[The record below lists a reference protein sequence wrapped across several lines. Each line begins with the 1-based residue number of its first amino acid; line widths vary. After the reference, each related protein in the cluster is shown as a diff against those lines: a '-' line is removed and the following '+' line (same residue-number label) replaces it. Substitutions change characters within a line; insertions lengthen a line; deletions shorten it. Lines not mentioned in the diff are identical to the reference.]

1 MNIVCRIDK
10 TDTFETTEQATSI
23 DFFNPNSFSYTFWDN
38 RNKLPYWYS
47 QQAIDLLYVSLSV
60 FAADRLCLRNNA
72 VDGWSRKLTIYIP
85 VLEYDLWEKAKGTLE
100 EMLGFLSGDKWTFIF
115 RKREQTENEK
125 AKHEKW
131 EKSKQQTKDYE
142 QLCMFSGGLDSFI
155 GAIDLL
161 ESENK
166 KTLFVSHYG
175 GGKGTKEFQDILKE
189 KFINQYSLESR
200 DFHQY
205 YAKVVSGV
213 EDTTRTR
220 SFMFFSHAIAVASCL
235 KKSVDLIIPENGF
248 ISLNIPSTF
257 SRMGTSSTRT
267 THPHYM
273 DLFRKLLGLINI
285 SVRLVNPYQFKTKGE
300 MLLECRNQAFVKNN
314 LENTMSC
321 SHPDIGRMQKETEAR
336 HCGYCLPCVIRQAA
350 ILRAGM
356 TDKSSYRDNKFT
368 GGKVSKINLNSY
380 LLGLRHF
387 NPKYA
392 FMTIQSSGSITD
404 NIINYADLYVR
415 GMNELKTYLEALND
429 EV

>member
-1 MNIVCRIDK
+1 MNIVCHIDK
-10 TDTFETTEQATSI
+10 TDIFKSTEQATYI
-23 DFFNPNSFSYTFWDN
+23 DFFDPNSFSYTFWDN
-38 RNKLPYWYS
+38 SNKLPYWYS
-47 QQAIDLLYVSLSV
+47 QQALDLLYISLGV

-72 VDGWSRKLTIYIP
+72 VDGWSRKFKIYIP
-85 VLEYDLWEKAKGTLE
+85 VLEYNMWKQAEKNLE
-100 EMLGFLSGDKWTFIF
+100 EMLNFLSGDKWTFVF
-115 RKREQTENEK
+115 RKREWTENEK
-125 AKHEKW
+125 YKYEKW
-131 EKSKQQTKDYE
+131 EKSKEKVKDYE

-189 KFINQYSLESR
+189 KFISHYSLELR

-205 YAKVVSGV
+205 YAKVVSGM

-235 KKSVDLIIPENGF
+235 KKTVDLIIPENGF

-273 DLFRKLLGLINI
+273 ALFQKLLEII
-285 SVRLVNPYQFKTKGE
+285 DIPVRLVNPYQFKTKGE
-300 MLLECRNQAFVKNN
+300 MLLECRNQTFVKNN

-336 HCGYCLPCVIRQAA
+336 L
-350 ILRAGM
+350 
-356 TDKSSYRDNKFT
+356 
-368 GGKVSKINLNSY
+368 LN
-380 LLGLRHF
+380 R
-387 NPKYA
+387 K
-392 FMTIQSSGSITD
+392 
-404 NIINYADLYVR
+404 LYP
-415 GMNELKTYLEALND
+415 
-429 EV
+429 